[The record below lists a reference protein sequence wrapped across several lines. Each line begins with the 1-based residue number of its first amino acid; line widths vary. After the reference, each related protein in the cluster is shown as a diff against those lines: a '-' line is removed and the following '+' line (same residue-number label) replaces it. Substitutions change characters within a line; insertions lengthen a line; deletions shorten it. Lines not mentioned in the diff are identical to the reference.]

1 MAQRPVIKAEARTEF
16 GKGVARRLRRDWKVT
31 GVIYG
36 AHQEPVHFA
45 VPLLDIQS
53 LVRNNGVNAV
63 LELEIDGEQYLTMV
77 KHVDQ
82 NVLTFD
88 IDHVDLLAIKRGEK
102 VEVEVPVTLTGEPAA
117 GTMHIQDADVLL
129 VEADVLNIPE
139 EIEVSIEGLEDGAG
153 VLGLGQHEPAALG
166 HAADPADQGVREPAA
181 DVAVLGDVGPQL
193 PLEAAP
199 LDELEAHLAA
209 ADEHDVEVQL
219 GVERLFRDRWCIL
232 TPRGDTDPAAV
243 ERVAALDG
251 TMDVETT
258 PGWGTTLRIEIP
270 LDPPSAA
277 LTVEGAEELT
287 DREKQVLRLVATG
300 ISNQRIGDQLGI
312 TANTVK
318 YHVANLLRKY
328 GARTRAELASITHS
342 DDAHHPS
349 SRTR

>member
-16 GKGVARRLRRDWKVT
+16 GKGVARRLRRDWKVP

-102 VEVEVPVTLTGEPAA
+102 VEVEVPVTLTGEPAP

-139 EIEVSIEGLEDGAG
+139 EIEVSIEGLEDGA
-153 VLGLGQHEPAALG
+153 VITA
-166 HAADPADQGVREPAA
+166 
-181 DVAVLGDVGPQL
+181 GDVTMPEDTTLVAEEDTVIVSISL
-193 PLEAAP
+193 PEVDEELEEAA
-199 LDELEAHLAA
+199 EAAEEGG
-209 ADEHDVEVQL
+209 AD
-219 GVERLFRDRWCIL
+219 
-232 TPRGDTDPAAV
+232 A
-243 ERVAALDG
+243 
-251 TMDVETT
+251 
-258 PGWGTTLRIEIP
+258 
-270 LDPPSAA
+270 
-277 LTVEGAEELT
+277 GAESVDE
-287 DREKQVLRLVATG
+287 DEE
-300 ISNQRIGDQLGI
+300 S
-312 TANTVK
+312 
-318 YHVANLLRKY
+318 
-328 GARTRAELASITHS
+328 S
-342 DDAHHPS
+342 DS
-349 SRTR
+349 EE

>member
-16 GKGVARRLRRDWKVT
+16 GKGVARRLRREWKVP

-36 AHQEPVHFA
+36 SHQEPVHFA

-139 EIEVSIEGLEDGAG
+139 EIEVSIEGLEDGA
-153 VLGLGQHEPAALG
+153 VIT
-166 HAADPADQGVREPAA
+166 AA
-181 DVAVLGDVGPQL
+181 DV
-193 PLEAAP
+193 
-199 LDELEAHLAA
+199 
-209 ADEHDVEVQL
+209 
-219 GVERLFRDRWCIL
+219 
-232 TPRGDTDPAAV
+232 
-243 ERVAALDG
+243 
-251 TMDVETT
+251 TMPE
-258 PGWGTTLRIEIP
+258 GTTLVAEEDTVIVSISLPEVDEE
-270 LDPPSAA
+270 LEEAA
-277 LTVEGAEELT
+277 EAAEEGGADAGAESVDEG
-287 DREKQVLRLVATG
+287 EE
-300 ISNQRIGDQLGI
+300 S
-312 TANTVK
+312 
-318 YHVANLLRKY
+318 
-328 GARTRAELASITHS
+328 S
-342 DDAHHPS
+342 DS
-349 SRTR
+349 EE

>member
-16 GKGVARRLRRDWKVT
+16 GKGVARRLRREWKVP

-36 AHQEPVHFA
+36 SHQEPVHFA

-139 EIEVSIEGLEDGAG
+139 EIEVSIEGLEDGA
-153 VLGLGQHEPAALG
+153 VITA
-166 HAADPADQGVREPAA
+166 
-181 DVAVLGDVGPQL
+181 GDVTMPEDTTLVAEEDTVIVSISL
-193 PLEAAP
+193 PEVDEELEEAA
-199 LDELEAHLAA
+199 EAAEEGG
-209 ADEHDVEVQL
+209 ADAGAESVD
-219 GVERLFRDRWCIL
+219 
-232 TPRGDTDPAAV
+232 
-243 ERVAALDG
+243 
-251 TMDVETT
+251 
-258 PGWGTTLRIEIP
+258 
-270 LDPPSAA
+270 
-277 LTVEGAEELT
+277 EGAE
-287 DREKQVLRLVATG
+287 
-300 ISNQRIGDQLGI
+300 S
-312 TANTVK
+312 
-318 YHVANLLRKY
+318 
-328 GARTRAELASITHS
+328 S
-342 DDAHHPS
+342 DS
-349 SRTR
+349 KE